1 MNPLVLIA
9 LGLAGLGA
17 ALALAP
23 ERVRA
28 ERVLLV
34 GDSHSEA
41 AWTFGG
47 RVVAK
52 LEEAG
57 IPLVVRKGNRGKG
70 VGWYNTSG
78 TLRDEVA
85 SVRPDLL
92 IVSLGGNDAGSF
104 QESSYAAAL
113 GQFVDTAKAGG
124 VKHIIWFGPP
134 RADKGLAYKQPARQE
149 VANWQGKYLPGM
161 GVQWHD
167 SMRLTEDLPTRDGVH
182 YARGEYDVWASR
194 ALAGPLQRAVA

>member
-1 MNPLVLIA
+1 MNPLVLVA
-9 LGLAGLGA
+9 LGLVGLAA
-17 ALALAP
+17 ALSLAS
-23 ERVRA
+23 ERVRP

-41 AWTFGG
+41 PWTFGG

-57 IPLVVRKGNRGKG
+57 IPLVVRKGHRGKG

-92 IVSLGGNDAGSF
+92 IVALGGNDAGRF
-104 QESSYAAAL
+104 QEADYAAAL
-113 GQFVDTAKAGG
+113 REFVDTAKAGG
-124 VKHIIWFGPP
+124 IKHIIWFGPP
-134 RADKGLAYKQPARQE
+134 RSDKGLAYKQPARQK
-149 VANWQGKYLPGM
+149 VANWQAKHLPGM

-182 YARGEYDVWASR
+182 YEHGEYEVWASR
-194 ALAGPLQRAVA
+194 AVAGPLQRAVA